1 MSGGPCRIG
10 LRMHAYTYILC
21 VYMYIYIQSY
31 LSGGPCRVGLRMY
44 VRMYVHIC
52 IYVHIRMYIQ
62 SYLSG
67 GPCQT
72 GHPGCA
78 PSCPRSRTRPI
89 GTVPS
94 GRMTLPGERE
104 REEKLVR
111 KKLVPLARL
120 PVIIVCM
127 TLPGVRMCVYIK
139 RVIRIYTYIHWHGS
153 QWSYDA
159 TWCVFVCE
167 KKNHPIGTAPN
178 GPMTINCVCVCVCV
192 RERGVLRVYL
202 CVY

>member
-1 MSGGPCRIG
+1 MPDRSTYACIYV
-10 LRMHAYTYILC
+10 YTMCIH
-21 VYMYIYIQSY
+21 
-31 LSGGPCRVGLRMY
+31 
-44 VRMYVHIC
+44 VHIHSVVPERRTMPGRSTHVCTYVCTMC

-159 TWCVFVCE
+159 TLCVFVCE
-167 KKNHPIGTAPN
+167 KKEIHPIGTAPSA
-178 GPMTINCVCVCVCV
+178 PMTIDCVCV
-192 RERGVLRVYL
+192 
-202 CVY
+202 